1 MSMLEQAIIDAKEL
15 REVAK
20 ANAEAEVL
28 EKYSSQ
34 IKEAV
39 DRLLEQDEEDPF
51 EAGDLGAEAGAEV
64 LDLDATDE
72 EGVEDDMPP
81 SYQAQP
87 SDETEEA
94 EQMID
99 DAADALEQA
108 QNVLDQLAVKV
119 AKMGDEES
127 GEDIVTINLKSL
139 EGEVKDRVEDETT
152 GAETKEAPGEPEALE
167 EELDLSED
175 DLLALME
182 KLTVDT
188 SAQKSGWAGRADSQ
202 VFFEQELE
210 LARMRS
216 TELEEDNAVFKAA
229 VEELT
234 ESKNNLEKELSEK
247 NKLIKNTAVLVESL
261 QNKLS
266 ESHLVNTKLFYSNKA
281 LIDSS
286 LNERQKGRIV
296 EAINRASTTEK
307 VKDVFETLCESVS
320 TEPAKNAG
328 PENLTE
334 ALKVRTLV
342 ARPTKKET
350 ISESSDVLRMKK
362 LAGIL

>member
-1 MSMLEQAIIDAKEL
+1 MSMLEQAIVDAKDL

-39 DRLLEQDEEDPF
+39 DRLLEQDDEEEM
-51 EAGDLGAEAGAEV
+51 EAGDLGAEAEAEV
-64 LDLDATDE
+64 LDLDAAE
-72 EGVEDDMPP
+72 ETSEVEDDLPM
-81 SYQAQP
+81 SYEAQP
-87 SDETEEA
+87 ADEKEEA

-99 DAADALEQA
+99 DVSDSIEQA

-119 AKMGDEES
+119 AKMGEEDGDEEM
-127 GEDIVTINLKSL
+127 VTIDLDKL
-139 EGEVKDRVEDETT
+139 EDSKVEIED
-152 GAETKEAPGEPEALE
+152 APGEPDAIAE
-167 EELDLSED
+167 EIDISED
-175 DLLALME
+175 ELLSLME

-188 SAQKSGWAGRADSQ
+188 SAQKSGWAGRPDSQ

-216 TELEEDNAVFKAA
+216 TELEEDNAAFKAA

-234 ESKNNLEKELSEK
+234 ESKNSLEKKLTEK
-247 NKLIKNTAVLVESL
+247 NNVIKNTAVLVESL

-266 ESHLVNTKLFYSNKA
+266 ESHLVNTKLFYTNKA
-281 LIDSS
+281 LLDDS
-286 LNERQKGRIV
+286 LNERQKSKIV
-296 EAINRASTTEK
+296 ETINRADTTDK
-307 VKDVFETLCESVS
+307 VKAVFETLCESVS
-320 TEPAKNAG
+320 SEPAKNAG

-342 ARPTKKET
+342 ARPSKKQT
-350 ISESSDVLRMKK
+350 ISESSDVLRMKR

>member
-51 EAGDLGAEAGAEV
+51 EAEDLGAEAGADV
-64 LDLDATDE
+64 LDLDAADE

-108 QNVLDQLAVKV
+108 QNILDQLAVKV
-119 AKMGDEES
+119 AEMGDEES
-127 GEDIVTINLKSL
+127 DEDFVTIDLDSL
-139 EGEVKDRVEDETT
+139 EDKVEDKVEDKAEIKEVPVVPET
-152 GAETKEAPGEPEALE
+152 APLE

-175 DLLALME
+175 DLLSLME

-202 VFFEQELE
+202 IFFEQELE
-210 LARMRS
+210 LARMRT

-234 ESKNNLEKELSEK
+234 ESKNNLEKELLEK

>member
-1 MSMLEQAIIDAKEL
+1 MSMLEQAIVDAKDL

-39 DRLLEQDEEDPF
+39 DRLLEQDDEEM
-51 EAGDLGAEAGAEV
+51 EAGDLGAEAEAEV
-64 LDLDATDE
+64 LDLDAAE
-72 EGVEDDMPP
+72 ETSEVEDDLPM
-81 SYQAQP
+81 SYEAQP
-87 SDETEEA
+87 ADEKEEA

-99 DAADALEQA
+99 DVSDSIEQA

-119 AKMGDEES
+119 AKMGEEDGDEEM
-127 GEDIVTINLKSL
+127 VTIDLDKL
-139 EGEVKDRVEDETT
+139 EDSEVEIED
-152 GAETKEAPGEPEALE
+152 APGEPDAIAE
-167 EELDLSED
+167 EIDISED
-175 DLLALME
+175 ELLGLME

-188 SAQKSGWAGRADSQ
+188 SAQKSGWAGRPDSQ

-216 TELEEDNAVFKAA
+216 TELEEDNTAFKAA

-234 ESKNNLEKELSEK
+234 ESKNSLEKELTEK
-247 NKLIKNTAVLVESL
+247 NNVIKNTAVLVESL

-266 ESHLVNTKLFYSNKA
+266 ESHLVNTKLFYTNKA
-281 LIDSS
+281 LLDDS
-286 LNERQKGRIV
+286 LNERQKSKIV
-296 EAINRASTTEK
+296 ETINRADTTDK
-307 VKDVFETLCESVS
+307 VKAVFETLCESVS
-320 TEPAKNAG
+320 SEPAKNAG

-342 ARPTKKET
+342 ARPSKKQT
-350 ISESSDVLRMKK
+350 ISESSDVLRMKR

>member
-1 MSMLEQAIIDAKEL
+1 MSMLEQAIVDAKDL

-39 DRLLEQDEEDPF
+39 DRLLEQDDEEM
-51 EAGDLGAEAGAEV
+51 EAGDLGAEAEAEV
-64 LDLDATDE
+64 LDLDAAE
-72 EGVEDDMPP
+72 ETSEVEDDLPM
-81 SYQAQP
+81 SYEAQP
-87 SDETEEA
+87 ADEKEEA

-99 DAADALEQA
+99 DVSDSIEQA

-119 AKMGDEES
+119 AKMGEEDSDEEM
-127 GEDIVTINLKSL
+127 VTIDLDKL
-139 EGEVKDRVEDETT
+139 EDSEVEIED
-152 GAETKEAPGEPEALE
+152 APGEPDAIAE
-167 EELDLSED
+167 EIDISED
-175 DLLALME
+175 ELLGLME

-188 SAQKSGWAGRADSQ
+188 SAQKSGWAGRPDSQ

-216 TELEEDNAVFKAA
+216 TELEEDNAAFKAA

-234 ESKNNLEKELSEK
+234 ESKNSLEKELTEK
-247 NKLIKNTAVLVESL
+247 NNVIKNTAVLVESL

-266 ESHLVNTKLFYSNKA
+266 ESHLVNTKLFYTNKA
-281 LIDSS
+281 LLDDS
-286 LNERQKGRIV
+286 LNERQKSKIV
-296 EAINRASTTEK
+296 ETINRADTTDK
-307 VKDVFETLCESVS
+307 VKAVFETLCESVS
-320 TEPAKNAG
+320 SEPAKNAG

-342 ARPTKKET
+342 ARPSKKQT
-350 ISESSDVLRMKK
+350 ISESSDVLRMKR

>member
-1 MSMLEQAIIDAKEL
+1 MSMLEQAIVDAKDL

-39 DRLLEQDEEDPF
+39 DRLLEQDDEEM
-51 EAGDLGAEAGAEV
+51 EAEAEV
-64 LDLDATDE
+64 LDLDAAE
-72 EGVEDDMPP
+72 ETSEVEDDLPM
-81 SYQAQP
+81 SYEAQP
-87 SDETEEA
+87 ADEKEEA

-99 DAADALEQA
+99 DVSDSIEQA

-119 AKMGDEES
+119 AKMGEEDGDEEM
-127 GEDIVTINLKSL
+127 VTIDLDKL
-139 EGEVKDRVEDETT
+139 EDSEVEIED
-152 GAETKEAPGEPEALE
+152 APGEPDAIAE
-167 EELDLSED
+167 EIDISED
-175 DLLALME
+175 ELLSLME

-188 SAQKSGWAGRADSQ
+188 SAQKSGWAGRPDSQ

-216 TELEEDNAVFKAA
+216 TELEEDNAAFKAA

-234 ESKNNLEKELSEK
+234 ESKNSLEKELTEK
-247 NKLIKNTAVLVESL
+247 NNVIKNTAVLVESL

-266 ESHLVNTKLFYSNKA
+266 ESHLVNTKLFYTNKA
-281 LIDSS
+281 LLDDS
-286 LNERQKGRIV
+286 LNERQKSKIV
-296 EAINRASTTEK
+296 ETINRADTTDK
-307 VKDVFETLCESVS
+307 VKAVFETLCESVS
-320 TEPAKNAG
+320 SEPAKNAG

-342 ARPTKKET
+342 ARPSKKQT
-350 ISESSDVLRMKK
+350 ISESSDVLRMKR

>member
-1 MSMLEQAIIDAKEL
+1 MSMLEQAIVDAKDL

-39 DRLLEQDEEDPF
+39 DRLLEQDDEEEM
-51 EAGDLGAEAGAEV
+51 EAGDLGAEAEAEV
-64 LDLDATDE
+64 LDLDAAE
-72 EGVEDDMPP
+72 ETSEVEDDLPM
-81 SYQAQP
+81 SYEAQP
-87 SDETEEA
+87 ADEKEEA

-99 DAADALEQA
+99 DVSDSIEQA

-119 AKMGDEES
+119 AKMGEEDGDEEM
-127 GEDIVTINLKSL
+127 VTIDLDKL
-139 EGEVKDRVEDETT
+139 EDSEVEIED
-152 GAETKEAPGEPEALE
+152 APGEPDAIAE
-167 EELDLSED
+167 EIDISED
-175 DLLALME
+175 ELLGLME

-188 SAQKSGWAGRADSQ
+188 SAQKSGWAGRPDSQ

-216 TELEEDNAVFKAA
+216 TELEEDNAAFKAA

-234 ESKNNLEKELSEK
+234 ESKNSLEKELTEK
-247 NKLIKNTAVLVESL
+247 NNVIKNTAVLVESL

-266 ESHLVNTKLFYSNKA
+266 ESHLVNTKLFYTNKA
-281 LIDSS
+281 LLDDS
-286 LNERQKGRIV
+286 LNERQKSKIV
-296 EAINRASTTEK
+296 ETINRADTTDK
-307 VKDVFETLCESVS
+307 VKAVFETLCESVS
-320 TEPAKNAG
+320 SEPAKNAG

-342 ARPTKKET
+342 ARPSKKQT
-350 ISESSDVLRMKK
+350 ISESSDVLRMKR

>member
-28 EKYSSQ
+28 EKYSTQ

-39 DRLLEQDEEDPF
+39 NRILEQDEDEPTD
-51 EAGDLGAEAGAEV
+51 ELDDLGLGGEEDV
-64 LDLDATDE
+64 FDLDAADE

-127 GEDIVTINLKSL
+127 DEEIVTIDLDSL
-139 EGEVKDRVEDETT
+139 EDKVEDETE
-152 GAETKEAPGEPEALE
+152 AEIEEVPGEPEALE

-216 TELEEDNAVFKAA
+216 TELEEDNAVFKKA

-234 ESKNNLEKELSEK
+234 ESKNNLEKELLEK

>member
-39 DRLLEQDEEDPF
+39 DRLLEQDEEEI
-51 EAGDLGAEAGAEV
+51 EAGDLGAEAGTEV
-64 LDLDATDE
+64 LDLDAE
-72 EGVEDDMPP
+72 VEKGVEDDMPP

-127 GEDIVTINLKSL
+127 DEDIVTIDLDSL
-139 EGEVKDRVEDETT
+139 EDKVEDE
-152 GAETKEAPGEPEALE
+152 AEAEIEEVPGEPEALE
-167 EELDLSED
+167 EELDLSEE

-188 SAQKSGWAGRADSQ
+188 SAQKGGWAGRADSQ

-247 NKLIKNTAVLVESL
+247 NTLIKNTAVLVESL

-281 LIDSS
+281 LTDSS

-350 ISESSDVLRMKK
+350 ISESSDVLRMKR

>member
-1 MSMLEQAIIDAKEL
+1 MLEQAIVDAKDL

-39 DRLLEQDEEDPF
+39 DRLLEQDDEEM
-51 EAGDLGAEAGAEV
+51 EAGDLGAEAEAEV
-64 LDLDATDE
+64 LDLDAAE
-72 EGVEDDMPP
+72 ETSEVEDDLPM
-81 SYQAQP
+81 SYEAQP
-87 SDETEEA
+87 ADEKEEA

-99 DAADALEQA
+99 DVSDSIEQA

-119 AKMGDEES
+119 AKMGEEDGDEEM
-127 GEDIVTINLKSL
+127 VTIDLDKL
-139 EGEVKDRVEDETT
+139 EDSEVEIED
-152 GAETKEAPGEPEALE
+152 APGEPDAIAE
-167 EELDLSED
+167 EIDISED
-175 DLLALME
+175 ELLGLME

-188 SAQKSGWAGRADSQ
+188 SAQKSGWAGRPDSQ

-216 TELEEDNAVFKAA
+216 TELEEDNAAFKAA

-234 ESKNNLEKELSEK
+234 ESKNSLEKELTEK
-247 NKLIKNTAVLVESL
+247 NNVIKNTAVLVESL

-266 ESHLVNTKLFYSNKA
+266 ESHLVNTKLFYTNKA
-281 LIDSS
+281 LLDDS
-286 LNERQKGRIV
+286 LNERQKSKIV
-296 EAINRASTTEK
+296 ETINRADTTDK
-307 VKDVFETLCESVS
+307 VKAVFETLCESVS
-320 TEPAKNAG
+320 SEPAKNAG

-342 ARPTKKET
+342 ARPSKKQT
-350 ISESSDVLRMKK
+350 ISESSDVLRMKR

>member
-1 MSMLEQAIIDAKEL
+1 MSMLEQAIVDAKDL

-39 DRLLEQDEEDPF
+39 DRLLEQDDEEM
-51 EAGDLGAEAGAEV
+51 EAGDLGAEAEAEV
-64 LDLDATDE
+64 LDLDAAE
-72 EGVEDDMPP
+72 ETSEVEDDLPM
-81 SYQAQP
+81 SYEAQP
-87 SDETEEA
+87 ADEKEEA

-99 DAADALEQA
+99 DVSDSIEQA

-119 AKMGDEES
+119 AKMGEEDGDEEM
-127 GEDIVTINLKSL
+127 VTIDLDKL
-139 EGEVKDRVEDETT
+139 EDSEVEIED
-152 GAETKEAPGEPEALE
+152 APGEPDAIAE
-167 EELDLSED
+167 EIDISED
-175 DLLALME
+175 ELLGLME

-188 SAQKSGWAGRADSQ
+188 SAQKSGWAGRPDSQ

-216 TELEEDNAVFKAA
+216 TELEEDNAAFKAA
-229 VEELT
+229 VRELT
-234 ESKNNLEKELSEK
+234 ESKNSLEKELTEK
-247 NKLIKNTAVLVESL
+247 NNVIKNTAVLVESL

-266 ESHLVNTKLFYSNKA
+266 ESHLVNTKLFYTNKA
-281 LIDSS
+281 LLDDS
-286 LNERQKGRIV
+286 LNERQKSKIV
-296 EAINRASTTEK
+296 ETINRADTTDK
-307 VKDVFETLCESVS
+307 VKAVFETLCESVS
-320 TEPAKNAG
+320 SEPAKNAG

-342 ARPTKKET
+342 ARPSKKQT
-350 ISESSDVLRMKK
+350 ISESSDVLRMKR

>member
-64 LDLDATDE
+64 LDLDAADE
-72 EGVEDDMPP
+72 EGVEDDIPP

-127 GEDIVTINLKSL
+127 DEDIVTIDLDSL
-139 EGEVKDRVEDETT
+139 EDKVEDETE
-152 GAETKEAPGEPEALE
+152 AEIEEVPGEPEALE

-234 ESKNNLEKELSEK
+234 ESKNNLEKELLEK

-342 ARPTKKET
+342 ARPTKKKT